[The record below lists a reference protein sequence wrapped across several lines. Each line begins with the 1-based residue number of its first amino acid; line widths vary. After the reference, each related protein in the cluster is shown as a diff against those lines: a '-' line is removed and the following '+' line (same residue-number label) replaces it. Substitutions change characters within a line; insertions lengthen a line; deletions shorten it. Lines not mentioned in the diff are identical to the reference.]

1 MSVEYPPH
9 LQAPGH
15 RVLSEADAATLR
27 RALWLKRVLVALCVA
42 VLVLVLA
49 VVSVTVLLMR
59 ASQVDN
65 TGTLEAAK
73 SAAEAAKR
81 GTQRI
86 EDCTTPERPC
96 FDRGQHQLAD
106 TVAGLNRYGIIVASC
121 SSGPS
126 EKTVEEITEC
136 VLQRLPDRRR

>member
-9 LQAPGH
+9 LQHAGS
-15 RVLSEADAATLR
+15 RTLTQAEEATLR

-49 VVSVTVLLMR
+49 VVSVTVLLIR
-59 ASQVDN
+59 SSQLNN
-65 TGTLEAAK
+65 TGIIDET
-73 SAAEAAKR
+73 KR
-81 GTQRI
+81 GTARI
-86 EDCTTPERPC
+86 EDCTTPGRDC
-96 FDRGQHQLAD
+96 YDRGQRQLAD

-121 SSGPS
+121 SSGPA